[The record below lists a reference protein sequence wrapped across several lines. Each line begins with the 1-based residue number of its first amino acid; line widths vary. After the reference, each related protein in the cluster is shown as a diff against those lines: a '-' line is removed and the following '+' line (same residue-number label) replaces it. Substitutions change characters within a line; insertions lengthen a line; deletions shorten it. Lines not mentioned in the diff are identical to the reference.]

1 MTLTQPMPRRRN
13 SDFLLGD
20 LRDFQ
25 TQPLPMLLD
34 MAPSYGPVV
43 MTRFAHVP
51 QVVVTD
57 PDAALH
63 VLQRNS
69 RNFQKEQNFMDVARQ
84 VLLSGDDL
92 FTSDGDA
99 WLKRRR
105 LMQPAFHRKVISA
118 FGALIVDA
126 IGQRLARWTID
137 TPLNMEQEMMDVTM
151 SIIGQ
156 AMLSRNI
163 LDDHPQLYHA
173 FETVSGFVIDK
184 ATNPALRFTPNFLP
198 TARNRAFHSALGVI
212 RSTLSEVIDERRTLP
227 DEDQPHDLLTL
238 LLAGRDDESNFVLQP
253 AQLMDELFGIV
264 TAGHETTSV
273 TLAWLFYELANHP
286 ELVERLRRELD
297 RVLHGRAPTPE
308 DLPNLPLL
316 AGTVNE
322 ALRRYP
328 AAYVTTRQS
337 IGADEI
343 GGYPIAP
350 KTTILVNIY
359 GLHHRADLWRDPML
373 FDPDRWRSDEITP
386 GAFLAFG
393 DGPRKCIGEPLA
405 RLEMAL
411 ITAALV
417 WRFDLRRHSR
427 PSTLQARFTLRSQ
440 DGVWLIPTAKESHQ

>member
-1 MTLTQPMPRRRN
+1 MTLAMPKRRN
-13 SDFLLGD
+13 NDFLLGD
-20 LRDFQ
+20 LKDFQ

-34 MAPSYGPVV
+34 IAPSYGPVTL
-43 MTRFAHVP
+43 TRFVNVP

-57 PDAALH
+57 PEGALH
-63 VLQRNS
+63 VLQKNS
-69 RNFQKEQNFMDVARQ
+69 RNYMKQQDFMAVARQ

-92 FTSDGDA
+92 FTSDGDP

-105 LMQPAFHRKVISA
+105 LMQPAFHRKVISR
-118 FGALIVDA
+118 FSDLIIDA
-126 IGQRLARWTID
+126 VTRRMAQWADD
-137 TPLNMEQEMMDVTM
+137 TPLDMEQEMMDVTM

-184 ATNPALRFTPNFLP
+184 ATNPADRFTPNFVP
-198 TARNRAFHSALGVI
+198 TARNRAFHAALDVI
-212 RSTLSEVIDERRTLP
+212 RTTLKEVIDERRVLA

-253 AQLMDELFGIV
+253 DQLMDELFGIV

-273 TLAWLFYELANHP
+273 TLSWLFYELADHP
-286 ELVERLRRELD
+286 DLVARLRHELD
-297 RVLHGRAPTPE
+297 RVLAGRMPTPD

-316 AGTVNE
+316 AAAVNE

-343 GGYPIAP
+343 GGYAIDA
-350 KTTILVNIY
+350 KRTVLINIY
-359 GLHHRADLWRDPML
+359 GLHHHADLWRDPMA
-373 FDPDRWRSDEITP
+373 FDPDRWGRDEITP

-411 ITAALV
+411 ITALV
-417 WRFDLRRHSR
+417 VQRFDLRRDPR

-440 DGVWLIPTAKESHQ
+440 DGVWLRPLPIDD